1 MNPEL
6 RRNLWLEFST
16 HRLIAVPAVIVLIV
30 LLVMSAADTN
40 ADSILK
46 WCAGMG
52 YGAMVLLWGTQLA
65 AAGVLEEAR
74 ARTWDTQRMSSISP
88 WAMTWGK
95 LVGATA
101 FAWYNGAFM
110 IVIYAIA
117 AWNKGEPHV
126 ATSALLMF
134 ASGIL
139 AHAVA
144 LNASVLAARKGITHR
159 GFGFVVA
166 LLILAIGG
174 KAFNRLDAVVV
185 WWGATWPLI
194 HFLLVASIAFGAWA
208 VLGAYRSMCNEL
220 EIRTRPWALPT
231 FLLFCAAFVGGFD
244 VNGSALNTVAISG
257 VIVSLTALY
266 LLLVSEQRGVA
277 VWHRINTRVRA
288 AHWRRVLEELP
299 LWVVALLMGAVFAM
313 VAVASARPNTLG
325 ASMLVLVFF
334 AARDAAIFQFFTFS
348 PQPRREITAAIFYLA
363 LLYGLIPGLFSVAG
377 GIAIAQLFW
386 PVVIERPVFFSMV
399 GLVHATVAISLAVR
413 RWRIHHAPDSLST
426 STSVSTSVSTPISA
440 VKPALPE
447 SKISSNYSA

>member
-16 HRLIAVPAVIVLIV
+16 HRLVAVPTVIVLIV
-30 LLVMSAADTN
+30 LLIMSAADTN

-65 AAGVLEEAR
+65 AAGVLEETR
-74 ARTWDTQRMSSISP
+74 ARTWDTQRMSSISA

-95 LVGATA
+95 LFGATA
-101 FAWYNGAFM
+101 FAWYSGAFM
-110 IVIYAIA
+110 IVIYAVA
-117 AWNKGEPHV
+117 AWHKGDAHV
-126 ATSALLMF
+126 ATSALLML
-134 ASGIL
+134 SCGIL

-166 LLILAIGG
+166 VLILAIGG
-174 KAFNRLDAVVV
+174 KAFNKLDAVVV

-220 EIRTRPWALPT
+220 EIRTRPWALPA
-231 FLLFCAAFVGGFD
+231 FLLFSAAFTGGFD
-244 VNGSALNTVAISG
+244 VSSSTLNTVAVSG

-277 VWHRINTRVRA
+277 VWHRINARVRA

-299 LWVVALLMGAVFAM
+299 LWVVALLMGALFAI
-313 VAVASARPNTLG
+313 VAIVTVVTVAGARPNTLG

-334 AARDAAIFQFFTFS
+334 AARDAAIFQFFTFAQ
-348 PQPRREITAAIFYLA
+348 QPRREITAAIFYLA
-363 LLYGLIPGLFSVAG
+363 LLYGLIPGLFSAAG
-377 GIAIAQLFW
+377 GVAIAQLFW
-386 PVVIERPVFFSMV
+386 PIVIERPVFYSMV
-399 GLVHATVAISLAVR
+399 GLVHAVVAISLAMR
-413 RWRIHHAPDSLST
+413 RWRIHHAPDSQAM
-426 STSVSTSVSTPISA
+426 STPMSA
-440 VKPALPE
+440 VKPALLQ
-447 SKISSNYSA
+447 